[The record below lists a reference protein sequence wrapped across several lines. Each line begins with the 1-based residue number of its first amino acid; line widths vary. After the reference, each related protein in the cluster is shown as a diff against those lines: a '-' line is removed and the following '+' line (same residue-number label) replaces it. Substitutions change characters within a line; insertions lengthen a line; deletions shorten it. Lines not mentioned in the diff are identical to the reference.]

1 MDITCEMIDRLNLR
15 VRWLH
20 QARTTGREPVG
31 IKTGEKEMT
40 APTAREQFVQD
51 FTLVVDNN
59 FEAYTDTINS
69 LTPSLVDNAE
79 RIKEG
84 YEVAISHA
92 LDVLRQNKNI
102 EEVTIDIMAQMLQG
116 WGSDAFDDIARHYME
131 KE

>member
-1 MDITCEMIDRLNLR
+1 
-15 VRWLH
+15 
-20 QARTTGREPVG
+20 
-31 IKTGEKEMT
+31 MT
-40 APTAREQFVQD
+40 APTAREQFVED

-59 FEAYTDTINS
+59 SEAYNDTINS

-84 YEVAISHA
+84 YEVAISYA

-102 EEVTIDIMAQMLQG
+102 EEVTIDIMAQILQG